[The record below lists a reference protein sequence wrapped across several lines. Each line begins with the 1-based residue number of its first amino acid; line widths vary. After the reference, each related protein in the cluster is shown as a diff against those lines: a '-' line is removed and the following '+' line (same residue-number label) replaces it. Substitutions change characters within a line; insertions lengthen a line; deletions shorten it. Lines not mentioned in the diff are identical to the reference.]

1 MRGHATVEKRHRFA
15 NLQAHAG
22 RGRAK
27 PEADRRSARGFP
39 SLVSRRIGKRRGERQ
54 EAIPIKRPPAQPSV
68 ADFDDPR
75 PEEQRVLPLMPC
87 ALVFRGRCVEYRLD
101 KRGGVVLHPLAQEPI
116 PLCQLK
122 AEVEGVPAYWQEHRK
137 ANLAP

>member
-1 MRGHATVEKRHRFA
+1 MRPLRKDID
-15 NLQAHAG
+15 LQTCRRMRDEEGLSQKQIA
-22 RGRAK
+22 
-27 PEADRRSARGFP
+27 EALGVSP
-39 SLVSRRIGKRRGERQ
+39 SLVSQWIGKRRGERQ
-54 EAIPIKRPPAQPSV
+54 AAIPSERPPVQPSV
-68 ADFDDPR
+68 ADFDDSR

-87 ALVFRGRCVEYRLD
+87 ALVFRGRCVEHRLD

-122 AEVEGVPAYWQEHRK
+122 EEVEGVLAYRQEHRK

>member
-1 MRGHATVEKRHRFA
+1 MRPLRKDID
-15 NLQAHAG
+15 LQTCRRMRDEEGLSQKQIA
-22 RGRAK
+22 
-27 PEADRRSARGFP
+27 EALGVSP
-39 SLVSRRIGKRRGERQ
+39 SLVSQWIGKRRGERQ
-54 EAIPIKRPPAQPSV
+54 AAIPSERPPVQPSV

-75 PEEQRVLPLMPC
+75 PEEQRRPPMMPC

-122 AEVEGVPAYWQEHRK
+122 AEVEGVLAYWQEHRK